1 MKERYGS
8 LSELK
13 LLGEKMKLRFTKEQ
27 LIDKKLKN
35 YGGESR
41 EQVVKRMNEIFN
53 EIVIGHNE
61 NKNIALVSHGASIKF
76 FLSQYCNLNDDIELV
91 YNGKIVKVSSP
102 GVIKL
107 EVIDGK
113 VKSIEQ
119 IY

>member
-13 LLGEKMKLRFTKEQ
+13 LLGEKMKLPFTKEQ

-61 NKNIALVSHGASIKF
+61 NKNIAFVSHGASIKF
-76 FLSQYCNLNDDIELV
+76 S
-91 YNGKIVKVSSP
+91 
-102 GVIKL
+102 
-107 EVIDGK
+107 
-113 VKSIEQ
+113 
-119 IY
+119 

>member
-1 MKERYGS
+1 MNIFFIRHA
-8 LSELK
+8 
-13 LLGEKMKLRFTKEQ
+13 EQ
-27 LIDKKLKN
+27 LKIDGKKKTKQKSQIQNEKVILSIE
-35 YGGESR
+35 GER
-41 EQVVKRMNEIFN
+41 QAYKIR
-53 EIVIGHNE
+53 
-61 NKNIALVSHGASIKF
+61 NIAFVSHGASIKF

-107 EVIDGK
+107 EVIGGK